1 MDNIK
6 RKSNKNSLKKI
17 LSLGLIVLGIGFVS
31 WAAFHVFSQP
41 NYYFK
46 SSEIRLSPTPA
57 APTPATNNTSEHNSK
72 PAKKDISKTVN
83 KDSSK
88 KPNVYSKSL
97 SVGENIG
104 SLIIPKLSLK
114 FPIIQG
120 TGEPELALGVGH
132 FIKSALPGENDNCV
146 LSGHRNTVFARL
158 GEIKKGSQ
166 LIIQTSSGIF
176 IYKVTGTKIVHAN
189 DRTVIVHTGHTVLTL
204 TTCYPFIYNGHAPDR
219 FIVSADLVTD
229 R

>member
-1 MDNIK
+1 MDNLK
-6 RKSNKNSLKKI
+6 RKSNKNSLKKV
-17 LSLGLIVLGIGFVS
+17 LSLGLIVLGVGFVS
-31 WAAFHVFSQP
+31 WAVFHVFSQP

-46 SSEIRLSPTPA
+46 SSEMRLSQTPVA
-57 APTPATNNTSEHNSK
+57 NSTSKNRLK
-72 PAKKDISKTVN
+72 PVEKDISKNVN
-83 KDSSK
+83 KDFTK
-88 KPNVYSKSL
+88 KQNVYNKSL
-97 SVGENIG
+97 NVGENIG
-104 SLIIPKLSLK
+104 SLTIPALDLK
-114 FPIIQG
+114 SPIIQG
-120 TGEPELALGVGH
+120 TSEPELALGVGH
-132 FIKSALPGENDNCV
+132 FISSTMPGENDNCV

-158 GEIKKGSQ
+158 GEIKKGNQ

-189 DRTVIVHTGHTVLTL
+189 DRTVIVHTNHAMLTL